1 MRAGSHRLIVGIG
14 KQRLTRRALL
24 AGTSAALLAG
34 RASLAQEATPAS
46 ILPTF
51 DRDASITSWGFG
63 TEETN
68 PMAFARVNAFKAA
81 YPSIDLTI
89 VPEYDDQKLLTG
101 VASGEVPDLLWIDRT
116 AIATWAAR
124 NVLTP
129 LDDFFSSAG
138 IATTDFYDAAIN
150 QVVYDNQHFGLPQFM
165 TVQGLY
171 VNDQAVSDAGSDPA
185 TLDTSNWDAL
195 SQLGASLLQKSGDR
209 VDRWGFDHKIQ
220 AGALWTWGQGNG
232 GTFLDA
238 DGNPVLNDPKVVE
251 ALDWG
256 VQAYDAQGG
265 FTSYESVASSWQ
277 GDEQFARGQVA
288 ISVYESWLL
297 GIIARVAPDLA
308 FRVLPL
314 LPKGGGNPIST
325 TGGNAWAIP
334 QKAGDAEAAQI
345 FIQFMNRDD
354 TWLIGAQAVKDS
366 KVQANQPFIP
376 SLTGKPS
383 ADQAQLDQLYEP
395 ISQPFDDAVKLF
407 PQIMTTS
414 LNTPVSSS
422 PVGKQINDLM
432 QSASQSAL
440 RKEKSAQDALDD
452 ANDDAKQAL
461 EDFNA

>member
-1 MRAGSHRLIVGIG
+1 MSRRTHRLTIGIG
-14 KQRLTRRALL
+14 SSRLTRRSLL
-24 AGTSAALLAG
+24 AAGSAALLA
-34 RASLAQEATPAS
+34 SHSSFAQEATPAAP
-46 ILPTF
+46 LPPF

-68 PMAFARVNAFKAA
+68 PMAFARVNAFKEA
-81 YPSIDLTI
+81 YPSIDLTV

-101 VASGEVPDLLWIDRT
+101 VASGQVPDLLWIDRT
-116 AIATWAAR
+116 AVATWAAR

-129 LDDFFSSAG
+129 LDDFFASAG

-150 QVVYDNQHFGLPQFM
+150 QVVWENQHFGLPQFM
-165 TVQGLY
+165 TIQGLY
-171 VNDQAVSDAGSDPA
+171 VNDQAVSEASGDPA
-185 TLDTSNWDAL
+185 TLNTGDWDSL
-195 SQLGASLLQKSGDR
+195 SSLGASLVKKNGDSFE
-209 VDRWGFDHKIQ
+209 RWGFDHKMQ

-232 GTFLDA
+232 GSFLDG

-256 VQAYDAQGG
+256 VQAYEAQGG
-265 FTSYESVASSWQ
+265 FSSYEGFASTWQ

-314 LPKGGGNPIST
+314 QPKGGGNPIST

-345 FIQFMNRDD
+345 FIQFMHRDD
-354 TWLIGAQAVKDS
+354 TWLIGARAVKDA
-366 KVQANQPFIP
+366 KAQDNQPFIP

-383 ADQAQLDQLYEP
+383 ADQAQIDQLYET

-414 LNTPVSSS
+414 LITPVSSS
-422 PVGKQINDLM
+422 PVGKQIDDLM
-432 QSASQSAL
+432 KTACQSAL
-440 RKEKSAQDALDD
+440 RKETSAQDALDK

-461 EDFNA
+461 DDFNA